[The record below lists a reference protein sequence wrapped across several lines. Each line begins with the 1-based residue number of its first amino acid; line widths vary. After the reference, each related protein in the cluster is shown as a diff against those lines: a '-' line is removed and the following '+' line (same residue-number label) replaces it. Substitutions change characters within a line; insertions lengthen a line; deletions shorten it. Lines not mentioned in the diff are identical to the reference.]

1 MNDLHFGICI
11 GIDRY
16 PGFPGRDLGSARG
29 DAVAFSEW
37 LMAGDGG
44 ALPPGNVAVVTASAE
59 EMWAQSWDARPQ
71 LREVNRAL
79 DAFNKRLREW
89 LDATA
94 DDPNASRLYVYAAGH
109 GIGPMDGECGVL
121 MADADP
127 DNLGD
132 HIELASYRQ
141 WYEQHGRFREVVI
154 FADCCRELPAVGI
167 PANGPPFTPIG
178 QPIGLRSF
186 TGYASRLG
194 DAAWEP
200 IATADRDAARGYFTR
215 ALLAGLKGGAIDPDR
230 GVVTST
236 TLAQYVAQAVEAATQ
251 GVVPYP
257 QKAEHKLDI
266 DAPILFTSASRPI
279 SRRVTIGFPAGFAG
293 AVVLR
298 SSASAALGT
307 WEAGVGPWV
316 LELPDGYY
324 EVEPVA
330 PGGPTDWLFKVVG
343 ADVDV
348 QL

>member
-1 MNDLHFGICI
+1 
-11 GIDRY
+11 
-16 PGFPGRDLGSARG
+16 
-29 DAVAFSEW
+29 
-37 LMAGDGG
+37 
-44 ALPPGNVAVVTASAE
+44 
-59 EMWAQSWDARPQ
+59 
-71 LREVNRAL
+71 
-79 DAFNKRLREW
+79 
-89 LDATA
+89 
-94 DDPNASRLYVYAAGH
+94 
-109 GIGPMDGECGVL
+109 
-121 MADADP
+121 
-127 DNLGD
+127 
-132 HIELASYRQ
+132 
-141 WYEQHGRFREVVI
+141 
-154 FADCCRELPAVGI
+154 
-167 PANGPPFTPIG
+167 
-178 QPIGLRSF
+178 
-186 TGYASRLG
+186 
-194 DAAWEP
+194 
-200 IATADRDAARGYFTR
+200 
-215 ALLAGLKGGAIDPDR
+215 
-230 GVVTST
+230 VTST

-266 DAPILFTSASRPI
+266 EAPILFTSASRPI